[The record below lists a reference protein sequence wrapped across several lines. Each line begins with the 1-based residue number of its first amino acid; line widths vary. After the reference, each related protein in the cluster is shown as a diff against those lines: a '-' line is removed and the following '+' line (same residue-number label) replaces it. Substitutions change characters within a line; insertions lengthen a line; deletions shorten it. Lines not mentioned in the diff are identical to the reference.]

1 MSIVRFI
8 LVLNAALFVQPAI
21 AQAPLKV
28 GLVVPLSGV
37 LKSAGNDVEYA
48 TRAWIG
54 EKNAVG
60 GLRGRKV
67 ELRVYND
74 ESTGEG
80 AQRAAAKAIE
90 EGVDLFLNCFGTV
103 ACLQVARE
111 AKAANLA
118 LLGPIAGAEV
128 LRGPEFSNVISTRPA
143 ASSEMSVIFNYLA
156 AIGRTTSTVIY
167 QDDGF
172 GIGYRDAL
180 ARTIAAVPGI
190 RIRNQF
196 PIDLAKRNHEDVAAS
211 VVASGEDFSVILL
224 SNTPNS
230 IAMINALDK
239 KGFRGIN
246 FNLAAQANAGF
257 VAAVVDK
264 VKAQSLMV
272 SFVTTT
278 PSPTSLAPAAV
289 AYRNALE
296 KWSSGATPAYVG
308 FEAFVTASVL
318 EHLTGGYTPER
329 IESTLR
335 RHPNGGLIGRIPMS
349 YDTADRTLRGW
360 RDIAVVSRSGKIR
373 HD

>member
-1 MSIVRFI
+1 MSAFRFI
-8 LVLNAALFVQPAI
+8 VVLHAVLFMQSAI
-21 AQAPLKV
+21 AQTPLKV

-37 LKSAGNDVEYA
+37 LKSAGYDIEYA
-48 TRAWIG
+48 TRAWAG
-54 EKNAVG
+54 EKNEVG

-67 ELRVYND
+67 ELRVYDD

-80 AQRAAAKAIE
+80 AKRAAAKAIA

-103 ACLQVARE
+103 ACLEVARE

-118 LLGPIAGAEV
+118 LLGPVAGAEV
-128 LRGPEFSNVISTRPA
+128 LRSLEFSNVISTRPA
-143 ASSEMSVIFNYLA
+143 ASVEMSVIFKYLS
-156 AIGRTTSTVIY
+156 AIGRAETTVVY

-172 GIGYRDAL
+172 GNGYRDAL
-180 ARTIAAVPGI
+180 ARTIANVPGI

-196 PIDLAKRNHEDVAAS
+196 PINLAKRDHDDVAAK

-230 IAMINALDK
+230 IAMINALEK

-257 VAAVVDK
+257 VAAVLDK
-264 VKAQSLMV
+264 VKAQRLMV

-278 PSPTSLAPAAV
+278 PSPTSLMPAAV

-296 KWSSGATPAYVG
+296 KWSNGAAPAYVG

-318 EHLTGGYTPER
+318 EYLTGGYTPER
-329 IESTLR
+329 IESALR

-349 YDTADRTLRGW
+349 YDTANRTLRGW
-360 RDIAVVSRSGKIR
+360 QDIAVVSRSGQIR